1 MERTI
6 SRLRSVDPQARAL
19 ALVER
24 YDEEL
29 RALLPS
35 GADIFD
41 VHVHLGT
48 DIDGMVGDYDLLEAT
63 MARYGISRAF
73 MFCLDEPDRH
83 PAFTAA
89 NDRTLAFAARSG
101 GRLIPFVRLDLNE
114 TPLEEA
120 RRCIDAG
127 ARGIKLHP
135 RAQGFTAT
143 DERLGPVF
151 ELAAERR
158 VPILIHG
165 GRGLPPI
172 AAGLRALVDRYPEA
186 SLIIAHAGIADL
198 AALASCMAGRRGVLF
213 DTSTWSPIDLL
224 DFYRQVPPEQVVYA
238 SDFPYGQQPSSLL
251 IALKTALHA
260 GYSETQLRGLLAG
273 TANTLAD
280 GGDLPEPTSPV
291 GNELYS
297 QPLQLARI
305 HQYIS
310 MATPLLWTRQPDT
323 IGVLGLAINTC
334 AERNGYADD
343 VDKIRELLEAARE
356 LWLTIPEIDGE
367 VNQRQAIRL
376 THRLIQIGRAHV

>member
-1 MERTI
+1 M
-6 SRLRSVDPQARAL
+6 DAQDRAL

-24 YDEEL
+24 YDGEL
-29 RALLPS
+29 RRLLPE

-41 VHVHLGT
+41 AHLHLGH
-48 DIDGMVGDYDLLEAT
+48 DIDGMVGDYDQLEAL
-63 MARYGISRAF
+63 MAKYRISRAF

-89 NDRTLAFAARSG
+89 NDRTLAFAERSG
-101 GRLIPFVRLDLNE
+101 GRLIPFVRLDLDE
-114 TPLEEA
+114 SPIGEA
-120 RRCIDAG
+120 RRCLDAG

-135 RAQGFTAT
+135 RAQKFTAT

-151 ELAAERR
+151 EIAAERR

-172 AAGLRALVDRYPEA
+172 ADGLRALVERYPEA
-186 SLIIAHAGIADL
+186 PLIIAHAGIADL
-198 AALASCMAGRRGVLF
+198 AALSRCMSGRKGVFF

-224 DFYRQVPPEQVVYA
+224 DFYRRVPPEQVVYA

-260 GYSETQLRGLLAG
+260 GYSEDQLRGMLAG
-273 TANTLAD
+273 NASALAD
-280 GGDLPEPTSPV
+280 GRELPEPTAPV
-291 GNELYS
+291 GNDVLA
-297 QPLQLARI
+297 QPMQLARI

-310 MATPLLWTRQPDT
+310 MATPLLWMRQADT

-334 AERNGYADD
+334 AERNGHVDD
-343 VDKIRELLEAARE
+343 VDKIRELLVAARD
-356 LWLTIPEIDGE
+356 LWATLPEIEDE
-367 VNQRQAIRL
+367 VDQRQTMRL
-376 THRLIQIGRAHV
+376 THRLIHIADIEAVTAVA